1 MQVPLFYFA
10 KNEYDLPGGG
20 IELSATDVQKGEKSL
35 YARIVGLG
43 QQWNRWKGRRKVT
56 SKERMWEE
64 RWLAIRIGL
73 FRTVDKL

>member
-43 QQWNRWKGRRKVT
+43 QQ
-56 SKERMWEE
+56 
-64 RWLAIRIGL
+64 
-73 FRTVDKL
+73 